1 MASTMPDLPSAKHH
15 CPFAGTKFY
24 CLATGHKGVNSLS
37 GVVMQPHSN
46 RELNWR
52 PVDRKSDAQP
62 VATSCRH
69 HAHRKQ
75 KYYYHLMHGVV
86 SLGRGFAVY
95 KCFTEIPYRLNTL
108 FYSMSHIMY

>member
-1 MASTMPDLPSAKHH
+1 MASTMPYLPSAKHH
-15 CPFAGTKFY
+15 CPLAGTKFY
-24 CLATGHKGVNSLS
+24 CLATGHKGVNSLLCS
-37 GVVMQPHSN
+37 RIPTVSWTGDLLIVSLMPNQ
-46 RELNWR
+46 W
-52 PVDRKSDAQP
+52 
-62 VATSCRH
+62 RH

-75 KYYYHLMHGVV
+75 KYYYHFMHGVV